1 MSEWGNPI
9 RKDYRCFPA
18 AGRTQGSEPSQ
29 YLKEEKTIVI
39 PSVAASERGRAQ
51 TAQVTSYQVARIQ
64 AAGLVFLPLMPC
76 HLDGVVGPSIK
87 SGTVNRSVMEKRT
100 RKGDSPVGENH
111 ERTGLVS

>member
-1 MSEWGNPI
+1 MGKPNPQGLP
-9 RKDYRCFPA
+9 CLLA
-18 AGRTQGSEPSQ
+18 AERTQGSEPSQ

-64 AAGLVFLPLMPC
+64 GTCLVFPPLIPC